1 MEQKQRATDV
11 NSAVW
16 LDTIDR
22 AIIESGQLEHLVE
35 AGLSGVVSRPV
46 AVAKTM
52 RYRDDY
58 NQLLR
63 DLTAEGKSVEEMV
76 EAVLI
81 EDVQTA
87 ADQLHPVF
95 EDTERLDGY
104 VSLDINP
111 ALEHDTEGLVSEAL
125 RLKDDVDRTNVMLQ
139 VPASPSGVRA
149 LETLTAEGVNVNAT
163 LICTPDTYEA
173 VAKAYVHGLGM
184 FLKTLD
190 IWPATPTSVA
200 SVSIAW
206 LDEAVNERLRDIGTA
221 DARALLGKIG
231 PAVARII
238 YERYETIF
246 AGAEWQKLTADA
258 AHTVRAQRPMWVES
272 AVPIL
277 AGTINS
283 LPPKAAQQLLAH
295 PVAKD
300 LSLSLAEAEEQ
311 LTRLTEMGV
320 NLEELEERLQREG
333 HIALRDAYDRLATI
347 VVEKRDLLQKIA

>member
-1 MEQKQRATDV
+1 L

-22 AIIESGQLEHLVE
+22 AIIESGQLERLIE
-35 AGLSGVVSRPV
+35 AGLSGVTSRPV

-63 DLTAEGKSVEEMV
+63 DLTTEGKSVEEMV
-76 EAVLI
+76 EAVLM

-95 EDTERLDGY
+95 EETEQLDGY

-111 ALEHDTEGLVSEAL
+111 TLEHDEEGLISEAL

-139 VPASPSGVRA
+139 VPASPAGIRA
-149 LETLTAEGVNVNAT
+149 LESLTAEGVNVNAT
-163 LICTPDTYEA
+163 LICTPATYEA
-173 VAKAYVHGLGM
+173 VAEAYVHGLGM
-184 FLKTLD
+184 FLETLD
-190 IWPATPTSVA
+190 IWPATPVSVA

-206 LDEAVNERLRDIGTA
+206 LDEAVNERLRDRGTA

-238 YERYETIF
+238 YERYQTIF
-246 AGAEWQKLTADA
+246 DGEQWQKLSADA
-258 AHTVRAQRPMWVES
+258 AHAVHVQRPLWAES
-272 AVPIL
+272 AVPVV
-277 AGTINS
+277 AGAINS
-283 LPPKAAQQLLAH
+283 LPPTAAQQLLAH
-295 PVAKD
+295 PVPKA

-311 LTRLTEMGV
+311 LAMLENLGV
-320 NLEELEERLQREG
+320 DLQMLERRLQQEG
-333 HIALRDAYDRLATI
+333 LSARRDAYDRLATI